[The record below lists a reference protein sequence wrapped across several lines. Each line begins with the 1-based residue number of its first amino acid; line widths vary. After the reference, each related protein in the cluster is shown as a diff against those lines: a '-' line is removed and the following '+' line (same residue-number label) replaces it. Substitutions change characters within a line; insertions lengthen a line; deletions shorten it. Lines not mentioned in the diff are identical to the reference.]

1 MSNLWFNIRFGV
13 RHWQWGPDG
22 MSFRVNPAQVEWR
35 DDTNQNSNWKELTR
49 RLPKVNLLTVNQ
61 QELKTILSL

>member
-22 MSFRVNPAQVEWR
+22 MNFQTNPHQIEAR
-35 DDTNQNSNWKELTR
+35 KSNPHWKWFAVYCLFGKH
-49 RLPKVNLLTVNQ
+49 L
-61 QELKTILSL
+61 